1 MAEEYLDD
9 NPGGSGRAA
18 LAGYDYQ
25 MDVSVWLALVLVVA
39 NKQAS
44 ELVLEPATQEDIEGT
59 LEQLEPGRVTG
70 EVRLGATK
78 LVVQAKLR
86 GGDAWSVN
94 AIQTLLKYGGK
105 NRVSAAQ
112 RLADPEV
119 HYLLVT
125 SAGLNG
131 KASRLRVKKPGLWPD
146 AADFP
151 ASLKKVVPANSGGRV
166 GVISNK
172 EPEQL
177 ETEIRVL
184 LMDAFRVPTAQWEAC
199 LKALREEARIRIC
212 GAAQG
217 RWRREDLEEVIRN
230 HGGYL
235 ASRPELEL
243 YVKPTNWDELR
254 RAMRDQHGAIIIGPS
269 GTGKTWMTRMLYQEL
284 REEMPNLA
292 HKPILLGPQELD
304 ADQTPS
310 PVLYDIEDPWGKA
323 DFDPKSRPWNDQLD
337 RFLSA
342 ATANRMIV
350 ATTRRDVA
358 QQADVVKVVTP
369 WLVPLEP
376 EHYGAAQR
384 RRIYDLRVAQLAWG
398 LQDGIGRS
406 RNEVLKKLETPLEIQ
421 KFFDAVSTMDRE
433 KFSNT
438 SAQVEEGIRLAHQ
451 NSIEKTV
458 IEQIRGRNDTRAA
471 AVIWALLKVA
481 DKFKTSRVT
490 EIEDALSAES
500 AEWDGGVMPLV
511 LFFIA
516 ARNLKQ
522 TGEIVTYY
530 HPRVE
535 AGIREALAGD
545 RLVAGKALRALINVW
560 LSLEEG
566 EDWGLRASAKLIAAI
581 PKDSKITLRL
591 STPVVQQ
598 IDLWLESNLSNPPD
612 KLDAALEL
620 IAAAGSPASSQAEL
634 ARYLLSSPIRRGVFM
649 DHWENPEHGEE
660 WYARHRAEPT
670 TKPLLERFIRQVLPW
685 SRSHYS
691 ERFPR
696 DLSRLAPD
704 LSRAFLD
711 AAHEIVGYG
720 VTHNDDPIAEGALED
735 LAGYENVVNE
745 AVKALV
751 QTPKEKA
758 EQEDLHLRL
767 MNGEYS
773 DEYADHIS
781 DSEEGYTAGEL
792 LKAYVRKLHK
802 LGRWQQIAEHVH
814 RDSFGWYW
822 LTVFRDDLKRPL
834 FDDDEEPASELEV
847 KVNND
852 ELRALFDLTLNSRHE
867 DDLWHL
873 LGLVWDGTFLPNLLA
888 RIKDGSESGKAR
900 IAALSCLLLFA
911 SSEFDV
917 ICAELQASGRSVR
930 LIEIALDL
938 SQLAKDLSQRTHFS
952 RRRKEPEPDASAAIH
967 QLPAVLTELSLAF
980 RQMLD
985 DGKPAVGEEARKLLF
1000 SIDQPTEDMRR
1011 LRLALGQV
1019 SDVTWQEDVDA
1030 LLTTATD
1037 DDIAAEAVQAAARE
1051 KQTDVLERGLTHK
1064 FAVVRSVALR
1074 ALAEEME
1081 APLPVRFL
1089 DMVSDKGRRVRRTL
1103 GELLAK
1109 KVHPAHW
1116 STLMKLAG
1124 DKYST
1129 GYHHANDQANF
1140 PIARAAV
1147 EAMKEYPVLFR
1158 KSSSKLFELAISSDD
1173 VPLKEEIFDV
1183 LATHAG
1189 ADGQQL
1195 LFELATEPGRYF
1207 LRGQAADSFLS
1218 AFGSVDA
1225 DVIAKINPDLLS
1237 TQPPEVAAP
1246 LTLVLAAGGSEEA
1259 ILHAAIAL
1267 AANPKRRALV
1277 LLLIRAVS
1285 DRLPELAPKLAALM
1299 PNEHPALVWASGGEI
1314 DWKDDQRLSD
1324 LGDRSVCRE
1333 VFVFMEPGEPK

>member
-9 NPGGSGRAA
+9 NSGGSGRVA

-25 MDVSVWLALVLVVA
+25 MHVSVWLALVLVVA
-39 NKQAS
+39 NRQAS
-44 ELVLEPATQEDIEGT
+44 ELILEPATQEDIEGT
-59 LEQLEPGRVTG
+59 LEELEPGRVTG
-70 EVRLGATK
+70 EVLLGASK

-86 GGDAWSVN
+86 GGDAWSIS

-131 KASRLRVKKPGLWPD
+131 KASRLRVKKPGLWPN

-151 ASLKKVVPANSGGRV
+151 ASLKRALPADSGGRV

-184 LMDAFRVPTAQWEAC
+184 LMDAFRVPTAQWQAC

-217 RWRREDLEEVIRN
+217 RWRREDLEEVIRD
-230 HGGYL
+230 HGGFL

-243 YVKPTNWDELR
+243 YVKPTNWDALR
-254 RAMRDQHGAIIIGPS
+254 QAMRDQHGAIIIGPS
-269 GTGKTWMTRMLYQEL
+269 GTGKTWATRMLYQEL

-342 ATANRMIV
+342 STANRMII

-358 QQADVVKVVTP
+358 QQAAVLKVVTP

-376 EHYGAAQR
+376 EHYSAPQR
-384 RRIYDLRVAQLAWG
+384 RQIYDLRVEQLSWD

-421 KFFDAVSTMDRE
+421 KFFDAVSTIDRE
-433 KFSNT
+433 KFCNT
-438 SAQVEEGIRLAHQ
+438 SAQVEEAIRLAHQ

-458 IEQIRGRNDTRAA
+458 IEQIRARSDTRAA

-481 DKFKTSRVT
+481 DKFKTSRVI
-490 EIEDALSAES
+490 EIEDALSDES
-500 AEWDGGVMPLV
+500 SDWDRGIMPLV
-511 LFFIA
+511 LFFVA

-522 TGEIVTYY
+522 AGEIVTYY

-535 AGIREALAGD
+535 SGIREALASD
-545 RLVAGKALRALINVW
+545 RLVAGKAFRSLINVW
-560 LSLEEG
+560 LAFK
-566 EDWGLRASAKLIAAI
+566 EDESWGLRASAKLIAAI
-581 PKDSKITLRL
+581 QRDSKIALRL
-591 STPVVQQ
+591 SARAVLQ
-598 IDLWLESNLSNPPD
+598 IDSWLEANLSNSPD

-620 IAAAGSPASSQAEL
+620 IAAAGSSASTQAEV
-634 ARYLLSSPIRRGVFM
+634 ARYLFSSPIRRGVFL
-649 DHWENPEHGEE
+649 DSWENPKHGDA
-660 WYARHRAEPT
+660 WYARHRAAPT
-670 TKPLLERFIRQVLPW
+670 TKPLLERFIREVLPW
-685 SRSHYS
+685 SRSRYYDSFAH
-691 ERFPR
+691 
-696 DLSRLAPD
+696 DLLRLAPN
-704 LSRAFLD
+704 LSQAFLD
-711 AAHEIVGYG
+711 AALEIVGYG

-735 LAGYENVVNE
+735 LAAYENVVNE

-751 QTPKEKA
+751 QTPEQKA
-758 EQEDLHLRL
+758 EQEDLYLKL

-814 RDSFGWYW
+814 RDSFSWYW

-834 FDDDEEPASELEV
+834 FDDDEEPASESEV
-847 KVNND
+847 KVD
-852 ELRALFDLTLNSRHE
+852 KSELRALFDLTLNSRHE

-873 LGLVWDGTFLPNLLA
+873 VGLVWDGAFLPDLLA
-888 RIKDGSESGKAR
+888 RIKEGSKSGKAR

-911 SSEFDV
+911 PGEFDV
-917 ICAELQASGRSVR
+917 ICTELHASDNSVR

-952 RRRKEPEPDASAAIH
+952 RRRKEPEPDASAAIQ
-967 QLPAVLTELSLAF
+967 QLPAALIELSLAF
-980 RQMLD
+980 RQILD
-985 DGKPAVGEEARKLLF
+985 DGKPAVGEAARNLLF

-1011 LRLALGQV
+1011 LRLALGQIA
-1019 SDVTWQEDVDA
+1019 DVTWQEDVDA

-1051 KQTDVLERGLTHK
+1051 KQKDVLKRGLTHK
-1064 FAVVRSVALR
+1064 FATVRSVALQ

-1081 APLPVRFL
+1081 APLPAPFL

-1103 GELLAK
+1103 GEILAK
-1109 KVHPAHW
+1109 KIHPAHW
-1116 STLMKLAG
+1116 PALMKLAG

-1129 GYHHANDQANF
+1129 GYHHSSDQANY

-1147 EAMKEYPVLFR
+1147 EAMKGYPVLSR
-1158 KSSSKLFELAISSDD
+1158 KSSSKLLELAISSDD
-1173 VPLKEEIFDV
+1173 VPLRGEIFDV
-1183 LATHAG
+1183 LATHAE
-1189 ADGQQL
+1189 AEGQQL

-1207 LRGQAADSFLS
+1207 LRGQAAGSLLS
-1218 AFGSVDA
+1218 AYGSIDA
-1225 DVIAKINPDLLS
+1225 DVVAKIAPDLLS

-1246 LTLVLAAGGSEEA
+1246 LTLVLAAGGSKEA
-1259 ILHAAIAL
+1259 ILHAATAL
-1267 AANPKRRALV
+1267 AAKPKRRALV
-1277 LLLIRAVS
+1277 LLLTRVVS
-1285 DRLPELAPKLAALM
+1285 DRLPELAPKLVALM
-1299 PNEHPALVWASGGEI
+1299 PNEHPALVWALGGEI
-1314 DWKDDQRLSD
+1314 DWKDEQRLSD
-1324 LGDRSVCRE
+1324 LGDRSVCRQ
-1333 VFVFMEPGEPK
+1333 VFVFMRPPGA